1 MIIITGKTVTDREI
15 QEMSKEFENYIKI
28 VVDVKKEILSG
39 GCQLHVDC
47 EQELL
52 QRGSKQEDLWGGG
65 VDLVNKVIEFN
76 SLTNIKP
83 RQDNPSQEIL
93 DKTIRQ
99 KFENIVRQLIPIEG
113 K

>member
-1 MIIITGKTVTDREI
+1 MIITTGKKVTDKEI
-15 QEMSKEFENYIKI
+15 QEMSKEFGNYIKI
-28 VVDVKKEILSG
+28 VVDVKKGILSG

-52 QRGSKQEDLWGGG
+52 QQGSNQENLWGGG
-65 VDLVNKVIEFN
+65 VDLVNKVVEFN

-99 KFENIVRQLIPIEG
+99 KFENIVRQLILS
-113 K
+113 